1 VEATV
6 ERIGIGMVG
15 HGFMGKAHSQ
25 AWRTVAHAFELPLRP
40 ELVALAGRD
49 PGRAREAADRLGWAD
64 VEPDWRALVGRPD
77 VDLVDICT
85 PGAGHA
91 PIALAA
97 LAAGKHVLCEKPL
110 ANTLAEAEEM
120 VAAADRARDNGV
132 RAMTGFNY
140 RRVPALALAG
150 RLVAEGRLGPVR
162 HVRARYLQDWL
173 TDPAAPSSWRLDAS
187 LAGSGA
193 LGDLG
198 AHLVDL
204 VGFLLPEH
212 PIESVVATMATFT
225 PERPAPGGGTAPVT
239 VDDAAAWLARCGP
252 VLATFGVTRCATGRR
267 NGLQLEIDGE
277 RGSIGFDLERLNEL
291 ALYETGMVPQ
301 GFRLVL
307 VTEPD
312 DPYISAWWPP
322 GHTLG
327 WEHTFIHQAADL
339 LTAIA
344 ESRDPAPSFAD
355 GLSVQRVLDAVARS
369 AATGAWVRC
378 DGQDPERQR
387 GGERRAPA

>member
-15 HGFMGKAHSQ
+15 HGFMGKAHSH
-25 AWRTVAHAFELPLRP
+25 AWRTVAHAFDLPVRP

-77 VDLVDICT
+77 VDLVDICA

-162 HVRARYLQDWL
+162 HVRARY
-173 TDPAAPSSWRLDAS
+173 PR
-187 LAGSGA
+187 
-193 LGDLG
+193 
-198 AHLVDL
+198 
-204 VGFLLPEH
+204 
-212 PIESVVATMATFT
+212 
-225 PERPAPGGGTAPVT
+225 
-239 VDDAAAWLARCGP
+239 
-252 VLATFGVTRCATGRR
+252 TG
-267 NGLQLEIDGE
+267 
-277 RGSIGFDLERLNEL
+277 
-291 ALYETGMVPQ
+291 
-301 GFRLVL
+301 
-307 VTEPD
+307 
-312 DPYISAWWPP
+312 
-322 GHTLG
+322 
-327 WEHTFIHQAADL
+327 
-339 LTAIA
+339 
-344 ESRDPAPSFAD
+344 
-355 GLSVQRVLDAVARS
+355 
-369 AATGAWVRC
+369 
-378 DGQDPERQR
+378 
-387 GGERRAPA
+387 